1 MNKPIA
7 SATKIFSLLGSNGYE
22 MCSDYRC
29 LFLSPENLSFFPPL
43 RKHMPWPDHLRMNIL
58 LIPTPVSFFFPSS
71 FSVPCS
77 PRGRGRLSGR
87 WGKHSF
93 QCGPLSHHPAD
104 QLLPAAEGWVRFSL
118 HHSEPLQ
125 SEGRKVAGHLPWT
138 FPNLGLFG
146 SYSNAFFAYGYQ
158 LGCYL
163 VSTCL

>member
-7 SATKIFSLLGSNGYE
+7 SATKIFSLLGSND
-22 MCSDYRC
+22 MRC
-29 LFLSPENLSFFPPL
+29 VQTTAVSFFSPENLSFFP
-43 RKHMPWPDHLRMNIL
+43 HLGNICHGQTIWEWIFFLSL
-58 LIPTPVSFFFPSS
+58 LQSPFFPSS

-77 PRGRGRLSGR
+77 PGGKGRLSGR

-93 QCGPLSHHPAD
+93 QCGPWSHHPAD

-125 SEGRKVAGHLPWT
+125 SEGGKVAGHLLWT

-146 SYSNAFFAYGYQ
+146 SYSHIFSHMDINWD
-158 LGCYL
+158 
-163 VSTCL
+163 VI